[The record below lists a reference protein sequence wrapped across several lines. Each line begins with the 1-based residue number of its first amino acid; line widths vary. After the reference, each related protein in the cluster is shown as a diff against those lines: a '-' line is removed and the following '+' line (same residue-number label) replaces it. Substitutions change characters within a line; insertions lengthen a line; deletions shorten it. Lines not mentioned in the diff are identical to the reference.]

1 MKMLCYESVTKML
14 CYEKCYVMFCKNVM
28 LWRSCKNVMLIF
40 TNGSSNGKAA
50 CVINNKGY
58 VVQTIP
64 TVAQIVEL
72 QAVVIVLRFF
82 GK

>member
-1 MKMLCYESVTKML
+1 MLWKVMKMLCYESVTKML
-14 CYEKCYVMFCKNVM
+14 CYEKCYVMI
-28 LWRSCKNVMLIF
+28 CKNVMLIF
-40 TNGSSNGKAA
+40 TDGSSNGKAT
-50 CVINNKGY
+50 CVINSNGY

>member
-1 MKMLCYESVTKML
+1 
-14 CYEKCYVMFCKNVM
+14 
-28 LWRSCKNVMLIF
+28 MLIF